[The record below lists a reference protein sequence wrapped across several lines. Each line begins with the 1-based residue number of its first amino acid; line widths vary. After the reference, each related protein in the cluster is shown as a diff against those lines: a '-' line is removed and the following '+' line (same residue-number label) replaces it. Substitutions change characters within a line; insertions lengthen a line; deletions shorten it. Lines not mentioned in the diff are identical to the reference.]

1 MKKHNSIELRTR
13 VYDIIRE
20 KSFRRGAV
28 TLSSGKRSDFYFD
41 LKPAMLDPAG
51 STYLAQL
58 IHFRLQD
65 MPVERIGGLELG
77 AVPLIAPIA
86 IESFKGP
93 RPISGFLVRKK
104 VKEHGTQKKIE
115 GEDIAGKNVAILDD
129 VTTTGDSAMLAVRAA
144 QEAGANVVVVLTI
157 VDRDESAERTF
168 ADAGIPFMKLFTASE
183 FLKADQPPLANSS
196 SA

>member
-28 TLSSGKRSDFYFD
+28 TLSSGKQSDFYFD

-86 IESFKGP
+86 IESF
-93 RPISGFLVRKK
+93 
-104 VKEHGTQKKIE
+104 
-115 GEDIAGKNVAILDD
+115 
-129 VTTTGDSAMLAVRAA
+129 
-144 QEAGANVVVVLTI
+144 
-157 VDRDESAERTF
+157 
-168 ADAGIPFMKLFTASE
+168 
-183 FLKADQPPLANSS
+183 
-196 SA
+196 